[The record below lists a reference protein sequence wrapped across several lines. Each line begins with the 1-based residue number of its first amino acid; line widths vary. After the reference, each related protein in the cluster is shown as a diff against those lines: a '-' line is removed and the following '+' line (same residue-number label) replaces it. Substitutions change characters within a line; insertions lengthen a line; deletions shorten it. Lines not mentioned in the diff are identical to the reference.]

1 MPEVIFVY
9 PDSADDHGGRAWS
22 KKDDDAAVA
31 YAEMPVFTEGAL
43 LAVEMTPGCG
53 YGVVGPCEAMIK
65 EHRSCLG
72 YGAFYIEEKAPG

>member
-1 MPEVIFVY
+1 
-9 PDSADDHGGRAWS
+9 
-22 KKDDDAAVA
+22 VA

>member
-1 MPEVIFVY
+1 MPFSNVRPRPVRGLSRSHQRY
-9 PDSADDHGGRAWS
+9 
-22 KKDDDAAVA
+22 AAVA